1 VTPEQRRMRASIAA
15 HTRWA
20 NTADRAA
27 AMEPARRGFAD
38 KLEHEADPEGV
49 LSPRER
55 AIRAENLRKAFY
67 KRMALK
73 SSKARAWKREMA

>member
-1 VTPEQRRMRASIAA
+1 
-15 HTRWA
+15 
-20 NTADRAA
+20 
-27 AMEPARRGFAD
+27 MEPARRGLVD
-38 KLEHEADPEGV
+38 KFEREADPEGV

-73 SSKARAWKREMA
+73 SSQARAKRKRGKAAT